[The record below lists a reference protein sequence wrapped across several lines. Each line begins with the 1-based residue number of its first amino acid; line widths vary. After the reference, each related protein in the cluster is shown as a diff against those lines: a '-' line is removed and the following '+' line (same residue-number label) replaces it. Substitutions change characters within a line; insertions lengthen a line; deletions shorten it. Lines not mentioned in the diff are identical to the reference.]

1 MGRELPGAGAGA
13 RVQGAGVPEPCV
25 PAARWGCTPSA
36 LRELSVLKGVGTGG
50 PGEGWAGVS
59 LSPQHTDHI
68 WQLEEWCQEGKC
80 RPPPPP
86 AAWPSWVLVAGLIV
100 ELTQHR

>member
-1 MGRELPGAGAGA
+1 M
-13 RVQGAGVPEPCV
+13 QGAGVPEPCV

-36 LRELSVLKGVGTGG
+36 LRELSGLEGVGTGG

-59 LSPQHTDHI
+59 LPPQHTDHI

-80 RPPPPP
+80 PHPP
-86 AAWPSWVLVAGLIV
+86 AWPSWVLVAGLIV
-100 ELTQHR
+100 ELTQDR